1 MDSIK
6 ENIIEGSIVD
16 KKPTISD
23 VARLA
28 GVSKKTVS
36 RVINSE
42 PNVGAKTLSKVKKVI
57 EDLDYSPN
65 PQARGLAFSRSF
77 LLAMIYDNPN
87 ASFITDAM
95 YGALSQCRPNGYE
108 LVVHPCDATQA
119 SLHDDIIN
127 FIRRT
132 KIDGVILLPPL
143 SESNDLI
150 NKLKAIKC
158 NYVRLVSVISDDVAH
173 MVHFNDREAVKDI
186 AEHLIALG
194 HRDIGFIKGP
204 DNSKSSA
211 ERHDAFRDALE
222 QNGVHLGANQIVFGA
237 NTFQSGVDCA
247 VQLLKSDNPPTA
259 IFASNDEMA
268 IGVMVTAQ
276 KMGIDIPSELTI
288 IGFDDTPQASK
299 VWPALTTV
307 NLKVKEM
314 GKLATL
320 KLLALCNNNIGLAKT
335 IKSELVPTLV
345 RRETTAPPPIL
356 RG

>member
-1 MDSIK
+1 MNSMKDK
-6 ENIIEGSIVD
+6 IIEGSIVD
-16 KKPTISD
+16 KKATISD

-42 PNVGAKTLSKVKKVI
+42 PNVGAKTLKKVTKVI
-57 EDLDYSPN
+57 QDLDYSPN

-77 LLAMIYDNPN
+77 LLAMVYDNPN

-108 LVVHPCDATQA
+108 LVVHPCDASQA
-119 SLHDDIIN
+119 NLHDDIIN
-127 FIRRT
+127 FVRRT

-143 SESNDLI
+143 SESNELI
-150 NKLKAIKC
+150 NKLKAVNC
-158 NYVRLVSVISDDVAH
+158 NYVRLVSIISDDVAH

-194 HRDIGFIKGP
+194 HTEIGFIKGP
-204 DNSKSSA
+204 DNSESAA
-211 ERHDAFRDALE
+211 ERHDAFCDALE
-222 QNGVHLGANQIVFGA
+222 RKGVHLGDNNIAFGA

-276 KMGIDIPSELTI
+276 KMGIDIPNELTI

-307 NLKVKEM
+307 NLQIKEM
-314 GKLATL
+314 GKLATQ
-320 KLLALCNNNIGLAKT
+320 KLLALCSNNIGLAKT

-345 RRETTAPPPIL
+345 RRQTTAPPPIL

>member
-1 MDSIK
+1 MESMK
-6 ENIIEGSIVD
+6 YNIIEGSIAD

-36 RVINSE
+36 RVINNE

-65 PQARGLAFSRSF
+65 SQARGLAFSRSF

-119 SLHDDIIN
+119 NLHDDIIS
-127 FIRRT
+127 FIMRT

-143 SESNDLI
+143 SESNVLI
-150 NKLKAIKC
+150 SKLKAIKC
-158 NYVRLVSVISDDVAH
+158 NYVRLVSVVSDDVAH

-194 HRDIGFIKGP
+194 HTKIGFIKGP
-204 DNSKSSA
+204 ENSKSAA

-222 QNGVHLGANQIVFGA
+222 QNGVHLGANRIAFGA

-247 VQLLKSDNPPTA
+247 VQLLKPENRPTA

-276 KMGIDIPSELTI
+276 KMGISIPRELTI
-288 IGFDDTPQASK
+288 VGFDDTPQASK

-307 NLKVKEM
+307 NLQVKEM
-314 GKLATL
+314 GKLATQ
-320 KLLALCNNNIGLAKT
+320 KLLALCSNNIELAKK
-335 IKSELVPTLV
+335 IKFELVPTVV
-345 RRETTAPPPIL
+345 RRDTTAPPLIL
-356 RG
+356 GG

>member
-1 MDSIK
+1 MNPTQEQIGEK
-6 ENIIEGSIVD
+6 PAIG
-16 KKPTISD
+16 KKATISD

-36 RVINSE
+36 RVINNE

-87 ASFITDAM
+87 ASFITEAM

-119 SLHDDIIN
+119 SLHDEIIN

-132 KIDGVILLPPL
+132 KIDGVILLPPI
-143 SESNDLI
+143 SESDELI
-150 NKLKAIKC
+150 AKLKAIQC
-158 NYVRLVSVISDDVAH
+158 HYVRLVSVVADDIAH
-173 MVHFNDREAVKDI
+173 MIHFNDREAVTNI
-186 AEHLIALG
+186 ADHLISLG
-194 HRDIGFIKGP
+194 HKDIGFIKGP
-204 DNSKSSA
+204 TNSKSAA
-211 ERHDAFRDALE
+211 ERHEAFRHTLE
-222 QNGVHLGANQIVFGA
+222 ENGIQLASHHIATGA

-247 VQLLKSDNPPTA
+247 AQLLKSDNPPTA
-259 IFASNDEMA
+259 IFASNDEMD

-276 KMGIDIPSELTI
+276 KMGIKIPSELTI
-288 IGFDDTPQASK
+288 IGFDDNPQASK

-307 NLKVKEM
+307 NLQVKEM
-314 GKLATL
+314 GKLATQ
-320 KLLALCNNNIGLAKT
+320 KLLALCNNNFDMAKSVN
-335 IKSELVPTLV
+335 SELLPTLIQ
-345 RRETTAPPPIL
+345 RETTAPPHNSK
-356 RG
+356 

>member
-6 ENIIEGSIVD
+6 ENIIEGSIVG

-95 YGALSQCRPNGYE
+95 YGALGQCRPNGYE

-119 SLHDDIIN
+119 SLHDDIIK

-307 NLKVKEM
+307 NLKVREM